1 MRGLDGKVAIVT
13 GAGGAIGR
21 SICRRLADAGV
32 LIGAFDLN
40 EEAAQQTVAEIEK
53 SGSKGLA
60 VKCDISDHA
69 TCKSAVAAFEAK
81 SGPTDILVNNA
92 GMDRFMLFLESEPE
106 LWDKLIGVNLRGP
119 LNMHHTVLPGMVRR
133 KSGRVVN
140 ISSDAARVGST
151 GESVY
156 AACKGGVISFSK
168 TIAREVAR
176 AGIAVNVVCPGPTE
190 TPLFR
195 SFLGEGE
202 LGEKIYA
209 SLKKAIPFRRVGEPD
224 DVAGIVAFLASE
236 EAGFITGQVVSVSGG
251 LTMHG

>member
-13 GAGGAIGR
+13 GAGGSIGR
-21 SICRRLADAGV
+21 AISTRLSEAGV
-32 LIGAFDLN
+32 LIGVFDVN
-40 EEAAQQTVAEIEK
+40 EDAARETVAELEK
-53 SGSKGLA
+53 VGGRGLA
-60 VKCDISDHA
+60 LKCDISDHGA
-69 TCKSAVAAFEAK
+69 CKSAVAEFEAK
-81 SGPTDILVNNA
+81 AGPTDILVNNA
-92 GMDRFMLFLESEPE
+92 GCDRFMLFLESDPA
-106 LWDKLIGVNLRGP
+106 LWDMLIGVNLRGP
-119 LNMHHTVLPGMVRR
+119 LNMHHAVLPGMVER
-133 KSGRVVN
+133 KRGRVVN

-176 AGIAVNVVCPGPTE
+176 AGVGVNVVCPGPTE

-236 EAGFITGQVVSVSGG
+236 EAEFITGQVVSVSGG

>member
-13 GAGGAIGR
+13 GAGGSIGR
-21 SICRRLADAGV
+21 SVCKRLSDAGV
-32 LIGAFDLN
+32 IIGAFDLN
-40 EEAAQQTVAEIEK
+40 EETAQETIADIEK
-53 SGSKGLA
+53 SGGKGLA
-60 VKCDISDHA
+60 IKCDISDHA
-69 TCKSAVAAFEAK
+69 ACRSAVASFEAQR
-81 SGPTDILVNNA
+81 GPTDVLVNNA

-106 LWDKLIGVNLRGP
+106 LWDTLIGVNLRGP
-119 LNMHHTVLPGMVRR
+119 LNMHHAVLPGMVER

-224 DVAGIVAFLASE
+224 DVAGIVAFLASD